1 MAIRGLGAVSGIH
14 PDKLAALQRLASGA
28 PPATPGPTEGVVTG
42 KPVKRKPSKP
52 ASATAARPGT
62 GSDLLTRIAER
73 IMAERRAKQRGTYLR

>member
-14 PDKLAALQRLASGA
+14 PDKLAALQRLAQGATPA
-28 PPATPGPTEGVVTG
+28 PPAQDEGTVTG

-52 ASATAARPGT
+52 AAARPSTG

-73 IMAERRAKQRGTYLR
+73 LMAERRAKQRGTFLR